1 TICRVRQED
10 MRAGRFALVT
20 GAGSGIGRAVSV
32 ALQNSGWSVVLAGRR
47 VHELEKTAAQA
58 KDSDGRMI
66 VVPTDVSRPDAV
78 RALFSRTK
86 EIFGRLD
93 LLFNNAGSGAPAVPM
108 EDLTF

>member
-1 TICRVRQED
+1 MKGHGD
-10 MRAGRFALVT
+10 MPPGKIAVVT

-32 ALQNSGWSVVLAGRR
+32 ALHENGWSVVLAGRR
-47 VHELEKTAAQA
+47 AHELEKTAAQV
-58 KDSDGRMI
+58 KRPDGRMI
-66 VVPTDVSRPDAV
+66 VVPTDVSKPHAV

-108 EDLTF
+108 ED